1 MRIKHFL
8 PAVLTLV
15 LFTAAQFAQAASLP
29 EFSELAAKCGPA
41 VVNISAERTSPAA
54 AGPEEFF
61 GEMFRGMPP
70 GADRFFEFFG
80 GPNARGK
87 RPPQK
92 QMSRGSG
99 FIISPDGYIVTNYH
113 VVADGDSIQV
123 TLDESNG
130 KTAPLT
136 ATVVGTDED
145 TDLALLKVEA
155 KKDLPFLKF
164 GDSDALLVGEWLL
177 AIGNPF
183 ALDHTVT
190 AGILSAKN
198 RNIHAGPFDNF
209 LQTDAS
215 INPGNSGGPLLNMKG
230 EVIGINTAIIASGQG
245 IGFAIPSN
253 MAAGIVEQ
261 IKSGKKVSRGWI
273 GVTIQDVDENTA
285 KALGMEHP
293 SGALVASVLDDEP
306 AAKAGIEAGD
316 VITKVNGKSVE
327 DASALLRAIAA
338 HKPGTSVTLDVWR
351 NGKAV
356 TMDVTLGDRQTGVNS
371 GKPSEAGQKQQ
382 NQGQQADLGRLH
394 RQDITDKQV
403 VELGEGPPIQSGQ
416 ENAQGH
422 GGGGKHPDHRVAGHG
437 GADRGGHRHGDG
449 PGRRTDGRGL
459 CPEEGGA
466 AAGRYPAG
474 HRPPG
479 CAGRAD
485 GGGRAGSCCHDR
497 RVFRLRPRARPRG
510 GGRVHLRGG
519 GAVRRKA
526 VSRGGG
532 LHLPVPRLL

>member
-245 IGFAIPSN
+245 IGFAIPSS
-253 MAAGIVEQ
+253 MAERIVNQ
-261 IKSGKKVSRGWI
+261 LKQDKKVSRGWI

-285 KALGMEHP
+285 KALGLPEAT
-293 SGALVASVLDDEP
+293 GALIGSVMPDEP
-306 AAKAGIEAGD
+306 AAKGGMKDGD
-316 VITKVNGKSVE
+316 VVLEVNGQKIDDS
-327 DASALLRAIAA
+327 SALLRAIATEA
-338 HKPGTSVTLDVWR
+338 PGSKVNMVVWRDGERKNITVQLGERNLKASSGKSGSAVEQDAPSIGLSVRPLTKEEARTANVKPGTGLLIVGVEPGKLAAEAELREGDIILSANLKPIKSVEEFSKIIREDAKKR
-351 NGKAV
+351 
-356 TMDVTLGDRQTGVNS
+356 GVVML
-371 GKPSEAGQKQQ
+371 QLQR
-382 NQGQQADLGRLH
+382 QGQTFFRSLALSDTPDG
-394 RQDITDKQV
+394 DK
-403 VELGEGPPIQSGQ
+403 
-416 ENAQGH
+416 
-422 GGGGKHPDHRVAGHG
+422 K
-437 GADRGGHRHGDG
+437 
-449 PGRRTDGRGL
+449 
-459 CPEEGGA
+459 
-466 AAGRYPAG
+466 
-474 HRPPG
+474 
-479 CAGRAD
+479 
-485 GGGRAGSCCHDR
+485 
-497 RVFRLRPRARPRG
+497 
-510 GGRVHLRGG
+510 
-519 GAVRRKA
+519 
-526 VSRGGG
+526 
-532 LHLPVPRLL
+532 

>member
-54 AGPEEFF
+54 TGPEEFF

-253 MAAGIVEQ
+253 MASNIIEQ

-273 GVTIQDVDENTA
+273 GVTIQDVDESMA
-285 KALGMEHP
+285 KAMGMEKA
-293 SGALVASVLDDEP
+293 SGALVANTLPGEP
-306 AAKAGIEAGD
+306 AAKAGIESGD
-316 VITKVNGKSVE
+316 VIVSVDGQPVE
-327 DASALLRAIAA
+327 DSSALLRAIAA
-338 HKPGTSVTLDVWR
+338 KKPGNTVALGIWR
-351 NGKAV
+351 NGKEEQ
-356 TMDVTLGDRQTGVNS
+356 MKVTLGERQLAGNTKAEDGKKSDEGLLGFSARALTAEERRNLKISDKEGVFVVDVDPDR
-371 GKPSEAGQKQQ
+371 
-382 NQGQQADLGRLH
+382 
-394 RQDITDKQV
+394 
-403 VELGEGPPIQSGQ
+403 
-416 ENAQGH
+416 
-422 GGGGKHPDHRVAGHG
+422 
-437 GADRGGHRHGDG
+437 
-449 PGRRTDGRGL
+449 
-459 CPEEGGA
+459 A
-466 AAGRYPAG
+466 AAEADI
-474 HRPPG
+474 RPG
-479 CAGRAD
+479 DIILRAD
-485 GGGRAGSCCHDR
+485 
-497 RVFRLRPRARPRG
+497 
-510 GGRVHLRGG
+510 
-519 GAVRRKA
+519 RKA
-526 VSRGGG
+526 VNSPEALSKIVKDVGVKRGAIMLQIQRRGES
-532 LHLPVPRLL
+532 LFRAVPIESEAK

>member
-245 IGFAIPSN
+245 IGFAIPSS
-253 MAAGIVEQ
+253 MAERIVNQ
-261 IKSGKKVSRGWI
+261 LKQDKKVSRGWI

-285 KALGMEHP
+285 KALGLPEAT
-293 SGALVASVLDDEP
+293 GALIGSVMPDEP
-306 AAKAGIEAGD
+306 AAKGGMKDGD
-316 VITKVNGKSVE
+316 VVLEVNGQKIDDS
-327 DASALLRAIAA
+327 SALLRAIATEA
-338 HKPGTSVTLDVWR
+338 PGSKVNMVVWRDGERKNITVQLGERNLKASSGKSGSAVEQDAPSIGLSVRPLTKEEARTANVKPGTGLLIVGVEPGKLAAEAELREGDIILSANLKPIKSVEEFSKIIREDAKKR
-351 NGKAV
+351 
-356 TMDVTLGDRQTGVNS
+356 GVVML
-371 GKPSEAGQKQQ
+371 QLQR
-382 NQGQQADLGRLH
+382 QGQTFFRSLALSD
-394 RQDITDKQV
+394 T
-403 VELGEGPPIQSGQ
+403 
-416 ENAQGH
+416 
-422 GGGGKHPDHRVAGHG
+422 PD
-437 GADRGGHRHGDG
+437 GA
-449 PGRRTDGRGL
+449 
-459 CPEEGGA
+459 
-466 AAGRYPAG
+466 
-474 HRPPG
+474 
-479 CAGRAD
+479 
-485 GGGRAGSCCHDR
+485 
-497 RVFRLRPRARPRG
+497 
-510 GGRVHLRGG
+510 
-519 GAVRRKA
+519 KK
-526 VSRGGG
+526 
-532 LHLPVPRLL
+532 

>member
-215 INPGNSGGPLLNMKG
+215 INPGNSGGPLLNLEG
-230 EVIGINTAIIASGQG
+230 RLVGINTAVHARGEG
-245 IGFAIPSN
+245 IGFAIPVN
-253 MAAGIVEQ
+253 KARRVMDDLVGQGRVAPLWLGLAAD
-261 IKSGKKVSRGWI
+261 
-273 GVTIQDVDENTA
+273 DVDQRMA
-285 KALGMEHP
+285 MALG
-293 SGALVASVLDDEP
+293 LREP
-306 AAKAGIEAGD
+306 RGIIVTRLYPGSPAGKAGIEPGD
-316 VITKVNGKSVE
+316 VIDSINGSPVRDRREYVNILRNQVPGAELTLGVLRGDKPEKIRVKPASFD
-327 DASALLRAIAA
+327 DATALSLMQEIWGLRVREADGLMLVRETRRPGPTDFLRPGDVIAA
-338 HKPGTSVTLDVWR
+338 IGGMRIRTT
-351 NGKAV
+351 
-356 TMDVTLGDRQTGVNS
+356 
-371 GKPSEAGQKQQ
+371 
-382 NQGQQADLGRLH
+382 ADLVNAFRRERLAN
-394 RQDITDKQV
+394 QV
-403 VELGEGPPIQSGQ
+403 LMQIV
-416 ENAQGH
+416 
-422 GGGGKHPDHRVAGHG
+422 R
-437 GADRGGHRHGDG
+437 
-449 PGRRTDGRGL
+449 DGR
-459 CPEEGGA
+459 PYYA
-466 AAGRYPAG
+466 
-474 HRPPG
+474 
-479 CAGRAD
+479 
-485 GGGRAGSCCHDR
+485 
-497 RVFRLRPRARPRG
+497 RV
-510 GGRVHLRGG
+510 
-519 GAVRRKA
+519 
-526 VSRGGG
+526 
-532 LHLPVPRLL
+532 LLQ

>member
-8 PAVLTLV
+8 PAVLALV

-285 KALGMEHP
+285 KA
-293 SGALVASVLDDEP
+293 
-306 AAKAGIEAGD
+306 GIEAGD

-327 DASALLRAIAA
+327 NASALLRAIAA

-382 NQGQQADLGRLH
+382 NQGQLGLTVRPIKDEERRELKLEGKGGLLVLDVDPSKPAAEAGVRPGDVIVKANRQAVSSPEDLSK
-394 RQDITDKQV
+394 IV
-403 VELGEGPPIQSGQ
+403 AGEGS
-416 ENAQGH
+416 
-422 GGGGKHPDHRVAGHG
+422 KR
-437 GADRGGHRHGDG
+437 
-449 PGRRTDGRGL
+449 
-459 CPEEGGA
+459 
-466 AAGRYPAG
+466 
-474 HRPPG
+474 
-479 CAGRAD
+479 
-485 GGGRAGSCCHDR
+485 
-497 RVFRLRPRARPRG
+497 
-510 GGRVHLRGG
+510 
-519 GAVRRKA
+519 GAVMLQINRRGENIFRA
-526 VSRGGG
+526 V
-532 LHLPVPRLL
+532 PVSSGK

>member
-293 SGALVASVLDDEP
+293 SGALVA
-306 AAKAGIEAGD
+306 
-316 VITKVNGKSVE
+316 
-327 DASALLRAIAA
+327 IA
-338 HKPGTSVTLDVWR
+338 LDVWR

-371 GKPSEAGQKQQ
+371 GKPSEADQKQQ
-382 NQGQQADLGRLH
+382 NQGQLGLTVRPIKDEERRELKLEGKGGLLVLDVDPSKPAAEAGVRPGDVIVKANRQAVSSPEDLSK
-394 RQDITDKQV
+394 IV
-403 VELGEGPPIQSGQ
+403 AGEGS
-416 ENAQGH
+416 
-422 GGGGKHPDHRVAGHG
+422 KR
-437 GADRGGHRHGDG
+437 
-449 PGRRTDGRGL
+449 
-459 CPEEGGA
+459 
-466 AAGRYPAG
+466 
-474 HRPPG
+474 
-479 CAGRAD
+479 
-485 GGGRAGSCCHDR
+485 
-497 RVFRLRPRARPRG
+497 
-510 GGRVHLRGG
+510 
-519 GAVRRKA
+519 GAVMLQINRRGENIFRA
-526 VSRGGG
+526 V
-532 LHLPVPRLL
+532 PVSSGK